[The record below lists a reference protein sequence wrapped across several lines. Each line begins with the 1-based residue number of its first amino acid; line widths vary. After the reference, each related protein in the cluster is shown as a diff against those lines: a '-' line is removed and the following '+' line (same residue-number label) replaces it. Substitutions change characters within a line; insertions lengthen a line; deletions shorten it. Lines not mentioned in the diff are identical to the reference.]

1 MKFIFSNLKTDCW
14 ETKWKVNGLFKRKTS
29 NYVNSTN
36 HLKQYTG
43 IDAQSATASTVAVDL
58 PLAFEFLRDFKDI
71 TVARNYVVGDVQYF
85 RSVDLLE
92 FRIFAVGQPNWRILQ
107 ISLALKQVTLK
118 HERKLC

>member
-1 MKFIFSNLKTDCW
+1 MKFIFSNLKTDC
-14 ETKWKVNGLFKRKTS
+14 WKVNGLFKRKTS

-43 IDAQSATASTVAVDL
+43 IDAQSATTITVDS